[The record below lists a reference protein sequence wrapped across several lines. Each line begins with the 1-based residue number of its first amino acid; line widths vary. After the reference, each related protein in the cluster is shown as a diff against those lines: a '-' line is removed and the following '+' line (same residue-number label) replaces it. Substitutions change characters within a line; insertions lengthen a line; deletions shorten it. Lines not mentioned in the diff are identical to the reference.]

1 MGIYQHAGPEI
12 SVASSKAFT
21 SQLTILVMLSIY
33 LGRKHGLSKV
43 QAKRYISQ
51 LRKLPA
57 LVEKTLDLCAQC
69 KSLSGK
75 WASMSSC
82 KFLGR
87 QLMYPIAIEGALK
100 LKELAYVECHGYPAG
115 ELKHGPLAAV
125 GYHAMC
131 MYLAPQK
138 ELFDK
143 NVSTMKEIK
152 ARDSHI
158 IAITQEGLDFP
169 EDTYDNIIYL
179 PKAPDYLQPILAV
192 IPLQFFSMYMAMQ
205 HGYSVDRPRH
215 LAKSVTVE

>member
-1 MGIYQHAGPEI
+1 ME
-12 SVASSKAFT
+12 
-21 SQLTILVMLSIY
+21 
-33 LGRKHGLSKV
+33 
-43 QAKRYISQ
+43 
-51 LRKLPA
+51 
-57 LVEKTLDLCAQC
+57 
-69 KSLSGK
+69 
-75 WASMSSC
+75 SC

-100 LKELAYVECHGYPAG
+100 LKELAYIECHGYPAG

-125 GYHAMC
+125 GYHATC

-138 ELFDK
+138 ELFEK

-169 EDTYDNIIYL
+169 DDTYDNIIHL

-192 IPLQFFSMYMAMQ
+192 IPLQFFSMYMAKEK
-205 HGYSVDRPRH
+205 HYDVDRPRH